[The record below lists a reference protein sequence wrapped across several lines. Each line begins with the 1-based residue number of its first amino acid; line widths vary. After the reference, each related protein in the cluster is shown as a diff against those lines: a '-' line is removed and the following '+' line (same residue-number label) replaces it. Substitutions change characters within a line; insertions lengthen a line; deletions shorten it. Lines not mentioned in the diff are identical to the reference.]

1 MLCRLRGRV
10 CSLAPTPLCRYSSTA
25 VPARTPEPLRILF
38 CGSDNFSIASLRA
51 IADAKRHVP
60 KLIESIDVVHRPP
73 KPTGRGLKKLREV
86 PIKQVATQELNLPTH
101 VIDTFTG
108 WTPPSPIHVVI
119 AVSFGL
125 LVPPRILNYAQY
137 GGLNVHPSLLPDLR
151 GPAPIEHAILKR
163 RQYTGVSVQTLHPRY
178 FDQGT
183 ILAQTPMPGHEI
195 CLSRDTPDMARVVE
209 QELATAGAEMLVD
222 VLKQCKFVPPHE
234 DVGWYAQSNGPI
246 DHAPKITKQ
255 DRCVDF
261 EKHAVAD
268 VIAKWNA
275 LGDLWCL
282 LPTGERL
289 ILHDVLDPVLPDY
302 NDYITMKPGLFV
314 DSEVKGLLWFRGAC
328 GRMGVVLSSTLEG
341 GKKGQ
346 GNAKLLQLFASPG
359 NPSLGD
365 RPGTRSLHR
374 II

>member
-1 MLCRLRGRV
+1 
-10 CSLAPTPLCRYSSTA
+10 
-25 VPARTPEPLRILF
+25 
-38 CGSDNFSIASLRA
+38 
-51 IADAKRHVP
+51 
-60 KLIESIDVVHRPP
+60 
-73 KPTGRGLKKLREV
+73 
-86 PIKQVATQELNLPTH
+86 

-108 WTPPSPIHVVI
+108 WTPPDPIDVVI

-163 RQYTGVSVQTLHPRY
+163 RQYTGVSVQTLHPRH

-195 CLSRDTPDMARVVE
+195 RLPPHGILGMAKNLE
-209 QELATAGAEMLVD
+209 QELAMVGAEMLVD
-222 VLKQCKFVPPHE
+222 VLKQRRFVLPHE
-234 DVGWYAQSNGPI
+234 DVGWYAHSNGSI

-255 DRCVDF
+255 DRHVDF
-261 EKHAVAD
+261 EKHTVAD

-289 ILHDVLDPVLPDY
+289 ILHDVSGPTPN
-302 NDYITMKPGLFV
+302 NDEYATLKPGLFV
-314 DSEVKGLLWFRGAC
+314 DSEKKAALWFKGAC
-328 GRMGVVLSSTLEG
+328 GEIGCTLQSTLEG
-341 GKKGQ
+341 NKKRQ
-346 GNAKLLQLFASPG
+346 GNAKLLQLFGPPG
-359 NPSLGD
+359 NKSVGD
-365 RPGTRSLHR
+365 IPGTRPLYR
-374 II
+374 VI